1 MQAIYHRAPKYAPKR
16 QTVAPRRLNIRQ
28 STDVYKHPASMTD
41 PINIDSKDEIL
52 DQVPE
57 VLVFFKSF
65 LLNFLGT
72 NDSNQQLRND
82 RRAKELPQRQI

>member
-57 VLVFFKSF
+57 VLVFFKS
-65 LLNFLGT
+65 LQLNLLGT
-72 NDSNQQLRND
+72 NDPSQQLRSG
-82 RRAKELPQRQI
+82 RRDQNFFERQI